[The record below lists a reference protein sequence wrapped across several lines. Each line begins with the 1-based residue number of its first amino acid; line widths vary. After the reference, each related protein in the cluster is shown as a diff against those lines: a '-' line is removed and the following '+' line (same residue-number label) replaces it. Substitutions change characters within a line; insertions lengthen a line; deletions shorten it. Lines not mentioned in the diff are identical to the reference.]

1 MPFSRK
7 SAIKTDER
15 HLPGIRI
22 EDRLSLEKT
31 YCQMTDRIKNPNGS
45 VLILDGQWRNTLSVV
60 RSLGRRGIKIDVGE
74 DTPLALC
81 SFSRYA
87 KRHFVY
93 PSVKSDPEK
102 FKKILLDRIRKTKYD
117 MVIPITDAM
126 VSFISDNRD
135 EISKYACIPF
145 VDNETLQFALDKEK
159 VLDFAGK
166 IGIPAPQSY
175 LPSEYADPDEL
186 IGRLNYPVVLKPKS
200 SYGSRGLAYVKN
212 QDEFRIMYNQ
222 VKINYGK
229 PLIQE
234 QIPSEGKGVGV
245 SLLYDFHHEMKAFF
259 THVRLREFP
268 VSGGPSTLRESIWY
282 PELVRTADR
291 LMRSLHWVGIA
302 MVEFKM
308 DPRDGIPK
316 LMEINPRFWGSLEL
330 AVQSG
335 VDFPWLLY
343 RLYLDGSVRKV
354 RRYRVGYKCR
364 WLLPGD
370 MLHFLAN
377 PKRFKLK
384 PSFFRFFD
392 KNTGYDIFSK
402 DDPLPVLSRIFYI
415 LTHLFSGETWK
426 FVWRR

>member
-1 MPFSRK
+1 M
-7 SAIKTDER
+7 TER
-15 HLPGIRI
+15 IL
-22 EDRLSLEKT
+22 
-31 YCQMTDRIKNPNGS
+31 NPNGS
-45 VLILDGQWRNTLSVV
+45 VLVLDGQWRNTLSVV
-60 RSLGRRGIKIDVGE
+60 RSLGRRGIQIDVGE

-81 SFSRYA
+81 SFSKYV

-102 FKKILLDRIRKTKYD
+102 FKKMLVERIRNIKYD

-126 VSFISDNRD
+126 VSFISGNRD
-135 EISKYACIPF
+135 EISKYTCIPF
-145 VDNETLQFALDKEK
+145 VDNETLHFALDKAE
-159 VLDFAGK
+159 VLRFARK
-166 IGIPAPQSY
+166 IGVPAPKSY
-175 LPSEYADPDEL
+175 LPSEYAGPDEL
-186 IGRLNYPVVLKPKS
+186 IDQLKYPVVLKPKS
-200 SYGSRGLAYVKN
+200 GYGSRGLAYVKDK
-212 QDEFRIMYNQ
+212 DEFRIKYDQ
-222 VKINYGK
+222 ITANYGK

-234 QIPSEGKGVGV
+234 QIPSEGKGIGV
-245 SLLYDFHHEMKAFF
+245 SMLYDFNHEMKAHF

-268 VSGGPSTLRESIWY
+268 VSGGPSTLRESIWH

-343 RLYLDGSVRKV
+343 RLYLDGAVKKV
-354 RRYRVGYKCR
+354 RTYKVGYRCR

-377 PKRFKLK
+377 PKRFRLK
-384 PSFFRFFD
+384 PSFFRFID
-392 KNTGYDIFSK
+392 RNTGYDIFSK
-402 DDPLPVLSRIFYI
+402 DDPLPVFSRVFYI
-415 LTHLFSGETWK
+415 LTHLFSRETWK